1 MPHRVMRALHL
12 IAWIER
18 HTDYVETAILLAEYV
33 AKTAM
38 ISHLPPETA
47 RKYTEILEHMGIRVG
62 KVNNEAL
69 AKCAMGLA
77 LPAAKSVFDDGSTSL
92 LTSLGDAI
100 SIAQAIF
107 HRVNDVASTK
117 PDAIKRES
125 HTQMANF
132 ICANKAITA
141 EDFEKAAI
149 SAYGKTAHWLAM
161 AMPTIDL
168 HKGAAAVGE
177 QLERAYVDCN
187 AWANSK
193 IQKSKC
199 HPDIKSIVHD
209 KIITASMGLHS
220 ARTPVPAPIQPSGN
234 ADSQK
239 TGTPRP
245 VGTATDRPI
254 QLAAQA

>member
-1 MPHRVMRALHL
+1 MMRALHL

-18 HTDYVETAILLAEYV
+18 HTDYVETAILLAEYA

-77 LPAAKSVFDDGSTSL
+77 LPAVKGVFDDGSNTTSL
-92 LTSLGDAI
+92 LTSLGDAM
-100 SIAQAIF
+100 SIAQAIMR
-107 HRVNDVASTK
+107 RVNDVASTK

-125 HTQMANF
+125 HTEMANF
-132 ICANKAITA
+132 ICANNTITA

-168 HKGAAAVGE
+168 HKGATAVGE

-199 HPDIKSIVHD
+199 HPDIKSIVQD
-209 KIITASMGLHS
+209 EIITASTGLHS

-234 ADSQK
+234 ATSQN
-239 TGTPRP
+239 TGTPQP
-245 VGTATDRPI
+245 VGRATDRPT
-254 QLAAQA
+254 QPAARA